1 MMEEVAQPQ
10 EKAAVEDIEEEDTGM
25 FVCIFILHHLMSVIS
40 VGSQTIDVI
49 TQSIGSQTAGVI
61 RESVGSQTENI
72 RSTTTISTQTE
83 IVEKSI
89 TPEAQRL
96 YLSLEFLREISNTTQ
111 VIYKVVTIKTFYNFI
126 NLGLI
131 GVFLKDC

>member
-1 MMEEVAQPQ
+1 MMEEVVQPQ
-10 EKAAVEDIEEEDTGM
+10 EKAAVEDIEDEDTGM
-25 FVCIFILHHLMSVIS
+25 FACMFILHHLMSIISVGSMES
-40 VGSQTIDVI
+40 VGSQTIDVT
-49 TQSIGSQTAGVI
+49 TQSMGSQTAGVI

-96 YLSLEFLREISNTTQ
+96 YLSPDF
-111 VIYKVVTIKTFYNFI
+111 
-126 NLGLI
+126 
-131 GVFLKDC
+131 